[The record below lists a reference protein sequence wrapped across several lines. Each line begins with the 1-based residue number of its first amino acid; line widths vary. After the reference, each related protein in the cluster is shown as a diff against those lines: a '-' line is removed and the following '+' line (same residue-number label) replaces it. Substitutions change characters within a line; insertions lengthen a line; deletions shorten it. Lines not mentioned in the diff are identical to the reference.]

1 MMQRAQEVGVP
12 AELITAARAVHRMMP
27 RHVSGVL
34 RELLYRSGVPAD
46 DGRILFLGW
55 SYKAGVG
62 DARETPADP
71 LSENLIESGISVST
85 WDPYLSA
92 EDITDG
98 IDVIEDIDTAN
109 GFDMVVLATAHR
121 ECVEIDWQALLGRM
135 RTPILYDGRRVLDLE
150 AMQAMGWK
158 ANAVGSPPRF

>member
-1 MMQRAQEVGVP
+1 M
-12 AELITAARAVHRMMP
+12 
-27 RHVSGVL
+27 
-34 RELLYRSGVPAD
+34 
-46 DGRILFLGW
+46 
-55 SYKAGVG
+55 G

-98 IDVIEDIDTAN
+98 IDVIEDIETAN